1 MAAKGLR
8 STVWMGPRLCPCLQP
23 WQGRGRTWVLWG
35 YGKGKLRRLGCSS
48 GEDVTDVDGNG
59 PMAYIGVQICVK
71 VALVGIAADCAAGVD
86 TCSR

>member
-8 STVWMGPRLCPCLQP
+8 STVWMGPRGLQP

-48 GEDVTDVDGNG
+48 SEDVTGVDGNG
-59 PMAYIGVQICVK
+59 PMLYIGIQICVK
-71 VALVGIAADCAAGVD
+71 VA
-86 TCSR
+86 